1 MEKYAF
7 TCKRRDS
14 PQMTILSKL
23 LYKFNEN
30 SIKTPVIFF
39 LRRRKTNYKTYK
51 KGQNGRKKIFGRNNQ
66 GRLVHSYFQLC
77 KYLRAK
83 IMC

>member
-51 KGQNGRKKIFGRNNQ
+51 KGQNGRKKSLEGITREDWYIHIFNY
-66 GRLVHSYFQLC
+66 VS
-77 KYLRAK
+77 
-83 IMC
+83 I